1 MGLLHSAAIQVGD
14 AAKSISVYCDDVT
27 RFSRKIDILTT
38 SAFVGSYSPTPR
50 TVFRALY
57 DIGISV
63 SDLANAPQLDLRN
76 PCHIWLSQQI
86 ALPYSNIGRIGCIE
100 FRGGHLFS
108 LDPYEAEQ
116 SMINSIRAYF
126 HMLDIASVYG
136 TDVTTIAL
144 PLLGSGCQSIQGE
157 FLLIPLINEC
167 ISFLKRN
174 PAAENICFVEK
185 NPEKA
190 QLIANCLQKSLRFSE
205 PPAPVLQPEM
215 QRDLAFISYSS
226 KDKNIADNLCAKLE
240 QKGIKVWYA
249 PRDVHGPYAAAI
261 ANAIDRAKYFVVIL
275 SQNSIASEH
284 VLNEIDLAFQN
295 ISSGMRF
302 KPLRIDDALFTPSF
316 KYYLSRQ
323 HWMDATIPPLEERL
337 NEFTQEIMDERNV

>member
-27 RFSRKIDILTT
+27 RFSKKIDILTT

-76 PCHIWLSQQI
+76 PCHILLSQQI

-144 PLLGSGCQSIQGE
+144 PLLGSGNQSIQGE